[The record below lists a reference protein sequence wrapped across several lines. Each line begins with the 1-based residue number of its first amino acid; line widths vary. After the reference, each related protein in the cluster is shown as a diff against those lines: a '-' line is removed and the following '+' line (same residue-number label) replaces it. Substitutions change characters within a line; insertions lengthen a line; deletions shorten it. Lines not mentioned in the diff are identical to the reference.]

1 MQVCRHCG
9 WENPEIAAF
18 CTNCGTGIGRD
29 RSSGPRF
36 RALGLTPGRSAEPA
50 DLVDNEWPAAAT
62 PGGGTS
68 RTENQ
73 SVLSQTLVDFTAPA
87 LGEANP
93 QPLRARP
100 LSEPPLGERPQRT
113 EEMVSPG
120 RRRAADGAL
129 VAPPITGDHAAV
141 QRRSTGPML
150 MPDEADIS
158 IDQASDT
165 QVMKTVR
172 PGASEVTTPLPSRDD
187 ANGDT
192 RRDPIPP
199 DDVPDAPDDD
209 QPDSNQSDS
218 QLDSQLDGSLLDG
231 PPDDDPSALA
241 DATADPAD
249 AHRLDDEVS
258 AEPTADPAADP
269 SAEPTDDALES
280 DDDATANTDP
290 PEPGEPPADS
300 LEEDGFDEFVDPSAR
315 GGDSV
320 EQDDVVSSIDEPGAA
335 GDVEIEVPDDD
346 RLADAIDA
354 FARDGDVRIPPP
366 SDSPFEPED
375 ELELSTSD
383 LHAVDFESRVSEPP
397 QPIATSPS
405 LRAVPPPLPPAD
417 IPRFVLRP
425 FSQTLS
431 DRKIVPVGDTPV
443 TIGREDSDIR
453 ISDDLFVSPRHARF
467 SVRDNALW
475 IEDLESLNGVWR
487 RVRTDAL
494 LRAGDQLLIGQQIL
508 RVEASPGRING
519 IPPADGTQRFGPP
532 PERSRYR
539 ILQIAA
545 DGEPLDIYH
554 VPTAGCRLGRRLG
567 DLVFTD
573 DTYMS
578 GTHAL
583 LVPEDEHLKICDL
596 SSRNGCW
603 LRLRDHT
610 ALQVGDA
617 VMIGRT
623 VWRIGRPV

>member
-9 WENPEIAAF
+9 WDNPEIAAF
-18 CTNCGTGIGRD
+18 CTNCGTGLGRD
-29 RSSGPRF
+29 RGSGPRF

-62 PGGGTS
+62 PGGAAS

-87 LGEANP
+87 LGEATP

-129 VAPPITGDHAAV
+129 VAPPPAGEHAAV

-158 IDQASDT
+158 IDQAADT

-172 PGASEVTTPLPSRDD
+172 PGASEATEPLPSRDD
-187 ANGDT
+187 AIGDT

-199 DDVPDAPDDD
+199 DDSPDDSPDVDRSGDDQSDEPSAVEEPVADAPGVDQPDDVDDDADDAVTPSEDAPDTEARE
-209 QPDSNQSDS
+209 
-218 QLDSQLDGSLLDG
+218 G
-231 PPDDDPSALA
+231 
-241 DATADPAD
+241 
-249 AHRLDDEVS
+249 DDE
-258 AEPTADPAADP
+258 
-269 SAEPTDDALES
+269 
-280 DDDATANTDP
+280 ATANTDP

-425 FSQTLS
+425 FSQTLG
-431 DRKIVPVGDTPV
+431 DRKIVPVGDTPI

-487 RVRTDAL
+487 RIRTDAQ

-519 IPPADGTQRFGPP
+519 VPPADGTQRFGPP